1 MKKINITT
9 GVLVI
14 YLIVMSVWGWPGKQP
29 DPDWVQYFSVMGVS
43 LFVILLLRYLQVKR
57 MKMRDKWKEENR
69 HSTEKKDIFRLKRA
83 KSCLK
88 RV

>member
-29 DPDWVQYFSVMGVS
+29 DPDWARHAGTVFLGNGSIP
-43 LFVILLLRYLQVKR
+43 L
-57 MKMRDKWKEENR
+57 R
-69 HSTEKKDIFRLKRA
+69 HSPAALSA
-83 KSCLK
+83 S
-88 RV
+88 

>member
-43 LFVILLLRYLQVKR
+43 LFVILLLALLCV
-57 MKMRDKWKEENR
+57 
-69 HSTEKKDIFRLKRA
+69 L
-83 KSCLK
+83 
-88 RV
+88 

>member
-1 MKKINITT
+1 MKKSKITT

-14 YLIVMSVWGWPGKQP
+14 YLIVMRVWGWPGKQP

-69 HSTEKKDIFRLKRA
+69 HSTEK
-83 KSCLK
+83 
-88 RV
+88 

>member
-29 DPDWVQYFSVMGVS
+29 DPDWSIP
-43 LFVILLLRYLQVKR
+43 L
-57 MKMRDKWKEENR
+57 R
-69 HSTEKKDIFRLKRA
+69 HSSAALSA
-83 KSCLK
+83 S
-88 RV
+88 

>member
-69 HSTEKKDIFRLKRA
+69 HSTEK
-83 KSCLK
+83 
-88 RV
+88 

>member
-14 YLIVMSVWGWPGKQP
+14 YLIVMSVWGWPGKQS
-29 DPDWVQYFSVMGVS
+29 DPDCIQYFSVMGVS

-69 HSTEKKDIFRLKRA
+69 HSTEK
-83 KSCLK
+83 
-88 RV
+88 

>member
-29 DPDWVQYFSVMGVS
+29 DPDWVQYFSVMGA
-43 LFVILLLRYLQVKR
+43 
-57 MKMRDKWKEENR
+57 DE
-69 HSTEKKDIFRLKRA
+69 DA
-83 KSCLK
+83 G
-88 RV
+88 